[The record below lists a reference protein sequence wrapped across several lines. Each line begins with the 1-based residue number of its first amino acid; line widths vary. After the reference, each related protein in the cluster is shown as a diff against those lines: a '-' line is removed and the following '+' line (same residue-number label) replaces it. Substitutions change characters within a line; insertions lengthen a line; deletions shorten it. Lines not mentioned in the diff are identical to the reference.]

1 MSKLIRPRV
10 EVAFH
15 MRRPQHDLLV
25 MQREHNFHEDGRIG
39 HPASGIVKKG
49 ENISLVITSHQNPSV
64 RSRAGCTK
72 QNGPHQE
79 EEAEEL
85 QGRYRPL
92 RVPSSEGPRLALR
105 CDSVL
110 EPLNTGLIGVGHVR
124 APSTNPC
131 MVRLSARSRI
141 RCPRPWECGSKR
153 GCQWEPLVEESPQ
166 KDGQSTNQLRWP
178 ARSGASLLPAPKRL
192 EERFRQWARRSS
204 PLNTA

>member
-64 RSRAGCTK
+64 RNRAGCTK

-79 EEAEEL
+79 EEAKEL

-92 RVPSSEGPRLALR
+92 RVPSSEGPRLALGVILCWNHLTR
-105 CDSVL
+105 DFS
-110 EPLNTGLIGVGHVR
+110 GLGTSEHQPPTH
-124 APSTNPC
+124 AW
-131 MVRLSARSRI
+131 SA
-141 RCPRPWECGSKR
+141 C
-153 GCQWEPLVEESPQ
+153 
-166 KDGQSTNQLRWP
+166 
-178 ARSGASLLPAPKRL
+178 LPAPASDAPVHGSVGANGDASQNLWLKSLPKRM
-192 EERFRQWARRSS
+192 ARPRTSFGGL
-204 PLNTA
+204 PEVVQAFFQLQKGWRKGFVNGHAEVAH

>member
-141 RCPRPWECGSKR
+141 RCPSMGVWEQTGMPV
-153 GCQWEPLVEESPQ
+153 G
-166 KDGQSTNQLRWP
+166 T
-178 ARSGASLLPAPKRL
+178 SG
-192 EERFRQWARRSS
+192 
-204 PLNTA
+204 